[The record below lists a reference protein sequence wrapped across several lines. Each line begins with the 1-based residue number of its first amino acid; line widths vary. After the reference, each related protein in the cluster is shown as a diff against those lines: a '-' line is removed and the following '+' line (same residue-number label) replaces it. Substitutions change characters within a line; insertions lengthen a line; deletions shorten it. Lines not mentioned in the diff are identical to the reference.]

1 MDLVILANSSVG
13 SYGDPTDR
21 HSMPLVNVRYY
32 LTGHMFW
39 DERAESLEIQALEA
53 ITHPLEM
60 DKDLDVLE
68 GKLSDTDFYPDLFEE
83 AFGLQK

>member
-1 MDLVILANSSVG
+1 
-13 SYGDPTDR
+13 
-21 HSMPLVNVRYY
+21 MPLVNVRYY

-60 DKDLDVLE
+60 DMDLDVLE

-83 AFGLQK
+83 AFGSPEITDEKIAKAIGQFVRSMVSFN